1 MTKRIISALIILIVV
16 IPLLLVGGN
25 LFNFSVYVVS
35 IFALREFLKIKEEKK
50 PIPSFIKFI
59 SYIIITFLLL
69 TNSKLKEL
77 TFSID
82 YRVLAGLF
90 ISFLLPT
97 VLYHNREK
105 YSINDAFY
113 LIGGVLFL
121 GISMS
126 LLILIRGKSLA
137 LLIYVI
143 LIAVITDTYAYI
155 IGSLIGKHKLLE
167 VISPNKSLEGM
178 IGGTVFASLFGTL
191 FYNLFISQ
199 TMPIYVVVF
208 ITMFLSILGQLGDL
222 VFSAIKRYFG
232 KKDFS
237 NLIAGHGG
245 LLDRLDSIIF
255 VLLGFVF
262 FIIFI

>member
-1 MTKRIISALIILIVV
+1 MTKRIISALVILMIV
-16 IPLLLVGGN
+16 IPLLIVGGN
-25 LFNFSVYVVS
+25 LFNFGVYIVAL
-35 IFALREFLKIKEEKK
+35 FALREFIKIKEEKK
-50 PIPSFIKFI
+50 MIPSFIKFL
-59 SYIIITFLLL
+59 SYIIITFLIL
-69 TNSKLKEL
+69 TNYQLKDL

-113 LIGGVLFL
+113 LIGGILFL

-126 LLILIRGKSLA
+126 LLILIRSKSLA
-137 LLIYVI
+137 LLIYLI
-143 LIAVITDTYAYI
+143 LTAVITDTYAYI
-155 IGSLIGKHKLLE
+155 VGSLIGKHKLLE
-167 VISPNKSLEGM
+167 VVSPKKSWEGM
-178 IGGTVFASLFGTL
+178 LGGTLFAVIFGTVF
-191 FYNLFISQ
+191 YHLFISE
-199 TMPIYVVVF
+199 TMPIYAIVF
-208 ITMFLSILGQLGDL
+208 ITMFLSVLGQFGDL

-245 LLDRLDSIIF
+245 ILDRLDSLIF
-255 VLLGFVF
+255 VLLGFMF
-262 FIIFI
+262 FMIFI

>member
-1 MTKRIISALIILIVV
+1 MTKRIVSALIILMIV
-16 IPLLLVGGN
+16 IPLIFLGGN
-25 LFNFSVYVVS
+25 LFNFGVYVIS
-35 IFALREFLKIKEEKK
+35 IFALQEFIKIKEDKK
-50 PIPSFIKFI
+50 AIPFFIKFI
-59 SYIIITFLLL
+59 SYVIITFLLL
-69 TNSKLKEL
+69 TNSHLKEL

-126 LLILIRGKSLA
+126 LLILIRKTSFS
-137 LLIYVI
+137 LLIYLI

-167 VISPNKSLEGM
+167 VVSPKKSWEGM
-178 IGGTVFASLFGTL
+178 VGGTVFASLFGTIFYHL
-191 FYNLFISQ
+191 FVSN

-208 ITMFLSILGQLGDL
+208 ITIFLSILGQFGDL

-245 LLDRLDSIIF
+245 ILDRLDSVIF
-255 VLLGFVF
+255 VLLGFMF
-262 FIIFI
+262 FMILI